1 MWISIGL
8 PLLIGIAIFLFGM
21 KVMEFALHQWGGAY
35 LKTTMQRFTKT
46 PLHGLL
52 TGTTVTAALQSSSA
66 VTVVTIGMVNA
77 GILTF
82 PKTLGI
88 ILGTNIGT
96 VVTTELIGLNI
107 THIASPLL
115 IYCIILWLV
124 SWLVPARSHAK
135 LQRGLHT
142 IRCFIMAAA
151 GFACILLGM
160 EVMQSIVPALKE
172 RGLFSWFVDMSMQSL
187 IWGIIAGTMLT
198 AIIQSSSATIA
209 IAMGLA
215 SAQAIAPELGIAI
228 VLGANIGTCF
238 TALLASIGGTRAG
251 QFVAWSHVLLN
262 FSGAILFY
270 PLIPYLYIASA
281 WLSDSPS
288 SQLAHAQTIY
298 NITCSLLALPLCYLP
313 SIQRMQSSRQIH

>member
-1 MWISIGL
+1 
-8 PLLIGIAIFLFGM
+8 M

-115 IYCIILWLV
+115 VYCIILWLV

-142 IRCFIMAAA
+142 IRCFIMAA
-151 GFACILLGM
+151 
-160 EVMQSIVPALKE
+160 
-172 RGLFSWFVDMSMQSL
+172 
-187 IWGIIAGTMLT
+187 
-198 AIIQSSSATIA
+198 
-209 IAMGLA
+209 
-215 SAQAIAPELGIAI
+215 
-228 VLGANIGTCF
+228 
-238 TALLASIGGTRAG
+238 
-251 QFVAWSHVLLN
+251 
-262 FSGAILFY
+262 
-270 PLIPYLYIASA
+270 
-281 WLSDSPS
+281 
-288 SQLAHAQTIY
+288 
-298 NITCSLLALPLCYLP
+298 
-313 SIQRMQSSRQIH
+313 